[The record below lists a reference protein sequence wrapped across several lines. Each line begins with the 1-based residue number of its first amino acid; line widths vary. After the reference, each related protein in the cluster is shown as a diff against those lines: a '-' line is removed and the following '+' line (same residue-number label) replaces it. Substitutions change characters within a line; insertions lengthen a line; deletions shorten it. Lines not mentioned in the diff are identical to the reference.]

1 MKPRPIGLEKKRRFA
16 STVLHHKWLITSVA
30 VAVVILSSRSIFL
43 YVGRSMAPEAF
54 ETADVLVLEGGVG
67 IDKRLLVEAVRQMRS
82 GRAAHLVLVT
92 HQTAGK
98 PSPYEIKAAD
108 RIEASLYQ
116 LGFPSERF
124 TIILTPN
131 IHPITLNEASIVL
144 KRLSAEGVR
153 SAVLMTDGFHERR
166 SYLVYMQVGTPLGIK
181 ITPSTAFLDYTPENW
196 WATRLGWY
204 EFFEESAKTTYYYMR
219 GYLRFSSVPVKG
231 ASH

>member
-1 MKPRPIGLEKKRRFA
+1 LKPRPSGLEQKHRFA
-16 STVLHHKWLITSVA
+16 SRVLNRKGQIAILA
-30 VAVVILSSRSIFL
+30 VALAVLSSRSIFL
-43 YVGRSMAPEAF
+43 HVGRSMAPEAF
-54 ETADVLVLEGGVG
+54 GTAEVLVLEGGVG
-67 IDKRLLVEAVRQMRS
+67 IDKRLLVEAVRQMRW

-108 RIEASLYQ
+108 RIEASLHQ
-116 LGFPSERF
+116 LGFPNDRF
-124 TIILTPN
+124 TIILAPN
-131 IHPITLNEASIVL
+131 THPITLNEASIVL
-144 KRLSAEGVR
+144 KKLSADGVR

-219 GYLRFSSVPVKG
+219 GYLRFSSVPAHG